1 MEQLRIKKKDLYEIE
16 VNDEGETIVFDLT
29 DIGLPLKLAKA
40 FDDIEELRKQYKI
53 KELAISKK
61 PYSKKKTGVFSE
73 KDMEHLKLMQA
84 TFDKMRQAMD
94 GFLGEGSCQK
104 IFGDSNYFEMYEELF
119 EALAPHIEKMGMRMD
134 DIKQRIAAKYAKK
147 SENVLK

>member
-1 MEQLRIKKKDLYEIE
+1 MEQLRIQKRDLYEIE
-16 VNDEGETIVFDLT
+16 VNDEGETITFDLT

-40 FDDIEELRKQYKI
+40 YDDIEEIRKQYKI

-61 PYSKKKTGVFSE
+61 TYPKKKTGVYSERDSELLNLLQSTFSE
-73 KDMEHLKLMQA
+73 
-84 TFDKMRQAMD
+84 MRQAMD
-94 GFLGEGSCQK
+94 GFLGEGACQK
-104 IFGDSNYFEMYEELF
+104 IFGDSNYMEMFDELF
-119 EALAPHIEKMGMRMD
+119 EELAPHIEKMGMRMD